1 MQVETQSAMDDTIEQ
16 RIEILDQLLQ
26 KTVECD
32 DDSVSLS
39 LVAREGLLD
48 SLLVLYDE
56 CHENL
61 LHSNKLV
68 AAFVKK
74 CKPFSVLA

>member
-1 MQVETQSAMDDTIEQ
+1 MEETIEQ
-16 RIEILDQLLQ
+16 RIEVLDQLLHRA
-26 KTVECD
+26 VECD
-32 DDSVSLS
+32 DESVSLS

-56 CHENL
+56 CHDNL
-61 LHSNKLV
+61 LQNNKLV

-74 CKPFSVLA
+74 CKYCKTSDT